1 MPIQTT
7 FMNSIIGLDSV
18 PVPPQALSYIMAT
31 GSNPQAFNDEL
42 NILPGNAIVSGGSE
56 KMNSRLAAPQV
67 LPRSLIGT
75 FAVSAGISVAWIM
88 ASVDDPLSSAGWT
101 IRGDRLGNE
110 DSNYPPQIGGA
121 Y

>member
-1 MPIQTT
+1 MPIQTG

-18 PVPPQALSYIMAT
+18 PVPSQALFYVMAT
-31 GSNPQAFNDEL
+31 VSDPQTFNDEL
-42 NILPGNAIVSGGSE
+42 NVQGDAIVAGGSE

-67 LPRSLIGT
+67 LPGALIGT
-75 FAVSAGISVAWIM
+75 FAVSAGCSVAWIM
-88 ASVDDPLSSAGWT
+88 AIVDDPLSSAGWT
-101 IRGDRLGNE
+101 IRGDRHDNQ